1 MREGD
6 RAYHDVLEPPAA
18 QQRAELLVVGEPEER
33 RPDGDVRRRT
43 GTRRRHRLEKHAE
56 DPGSPGYVPD
66 RQREPA
72 ARDQNPRELVDHL
85 LRPADMQH
93 QEVGDHGIE
102 GAVRKRQCLRIAAT
116 ELELRMEST
125 CEREHPLG
133 DVDADDRRTSS
144 GCPGSHVT
152 RSRSHVEDA
161 VAAADLGCVEQ
172 RFDEPSRDGNEEL
185 VVPRDLRLPARC
197 LERVERVRVDRGI
210 GQWAESYD
218 RGPGSL
224 NASTRMRLGF
234 RLRPRRHTGHAQ

>member
-1 MREGD
+1 MREVD
-6 RAYHDVLEPPAA
+6 RAHLDVLEPRPRSSALNSSSSANRKNGGPTGMSCGGLAPAA
-18 QQRAELLVVGEPEER
+18 ATASRSTPRTRARSGTSQTVSAS
-33 RPDGDVRRRT
+33 RPL
-43 GTRRRHRLEKHAE
+43 GTRTRANSSTTCS
-56 DPGSPGYVPD
+56 G
-66 RQREPA
+66 
-72 ARDQNPRELVDHL
+72 
-85 LRPADMQH
+85 PADMQH

-102 GAVRKRQCLRIAAT
+102 GAVRERQCLRIAAT

-152 RSRSHVEDA
+152 RSRGHVEDA

-210 GQWAESYD
+210 GHGRNRTTVGWVASIPA
-218 RGPGSL
+218 RGC
-224 NASTRMRLGF
+224 A
-234 RLRPRRHTGHAQ
+234 